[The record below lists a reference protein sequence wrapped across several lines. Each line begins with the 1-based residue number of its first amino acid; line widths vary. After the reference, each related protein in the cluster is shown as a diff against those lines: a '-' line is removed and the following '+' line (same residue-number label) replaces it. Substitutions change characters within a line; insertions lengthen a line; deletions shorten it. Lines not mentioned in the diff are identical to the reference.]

1 MMEQNIVFI
10 VIFIAMVLFV
20 TEKLRYDVVALL
32 ALLCL
37 SVLNI
42 IPTDRVFSG
51 FGHPAVITVAAIL
64 VVSKGLMNGGVVDFI
79 ARWIS
84 NLGDRL
90 YLQISALIFVV
101 IVASGF
107 MNNVGALAL
116 LIPVAIRMARRNNI
130 SPSILLMPLAFGSLL
145 GGLTTLIG
153 TPPNI
158 IIASYRADSGAN
170 AFGMFDFTPVGLI
183 IAIAG
188 GLFLVFVGW
197 RLVPDRQGE
206 KSKDELFHINDY
218 ITEFRIKE
226 ESPLADNLVSAIK
239 DITEID
245 VIVIGIVRNEKRL
258 PPPSR
263 YDRLFAND
271 VLIIEAEPDDIKELV
286 EIAQLELV
294 GSDESHL
301 ENAKSIEVMEA
312 IVAHD
317 STLQG
322 KTAKSLNLRWRYGI
336 NLLAVA
342 RRGKRVNERLSK
354 IRFQVG
360 DILLLQGDE
369 DQLRVALP
377 QLGCLP
383 LPEREIQLG
392 KPRRLVLSLFI
403 FGTALSLTALG
414 LLPIATAMLCA
425 VMAMILIKMV
435 SLQEAYNSIDWPII
449 VLLGAM
455 LPVGEALET
464 SGGAEQI
471 ANFLLQIGQSLPPTL
486 TITMTVTGALLISN
500 IINNTA
506 AAVLMA
512 PIALQLAQGL
522 GVSADPLLMAVAV
535 GTSCAFLTPIGHQ
548 SNTLVMGPGGYEFG
562 DYLYPGLPL
571 SILVII
577 LATVF
582 IPLFWAF

>member
-37 SVLNI
+37 SIFNI

-90 YLQISALIFVV
+90 YLQIFALIFIV

-116 LIPVAIRMARRNNI
+116 LIPVAIRMARRNKI

-170 AFGMFDFTPVGLI
+170 PFGMFDFTPVGLS
-183 IAIAG
+183 IAIVG

-197 RLVPDRQGE
+197 RLVPDRQGR
-206 KSKDELFHINDY
+206 KSKDELFHIEDY
-218 ITEFRIKE
+218 ITEFRIKA
-226 ESPLADNLVSAIK
+226 ESPLTGNLVSAIK
-239 DITEID
+239 DITEVD
-245 VIVIGIVRNEKRL
+245 VVVVGIVRNEKQL

-263 YDRLFAND
+263 YDRLFADD

-286 EIAQLELV
+286 ETAQLDLV
-294 GSDESHL
+294 GSDERHL
-301 ENAKSIEVMEA
+301 EGAKSIEVMEA
-312 IVAHD
+312 IVAHN

-342 RRGKRVNERLSK
+342 RRGKRVDERLSK
-354 IRFQVG
+354 VRFQVG

-403 FGTALSLTALG
+403 FGAALSITALG
-414 LLPIATAMLCA
+414 LLPIAIAMLCA

-471 ANFLLQIGQSLPPTL
+471 ASFLLQIGQSLPPTL
-486 TITMTVTGALLISN
+486 TITVTVMGAMLISN

-506 AAVLMA
+506 ATVLMA

-522 GVSADPLLMAVAV
+522 EVSADPLLMAVAV

-562 DYLYPGLPL
+562 DYWHPGLPL
-571 SILVII
+571 SMLVII
-577 LATVF
+577 LTTVL
-582 IPLFWAF
+582 IPLFWTF

>member
-84 NLGDRL
+84 NLGNRL

>member
-1 MMEQNIVFI
+1 MTEQTIVFI
-10 VIFIAMVLFV
+10 VIFIALVLFV
-20 TEKLRYDVVALL
+20 TEKLRYDVIALL

-37 SVLNI
+37 SIFNI
-42 IPTDRVFSG
+42 IPTDRVFAG

-84 NLGDRL
+84 NLGNRL
-90 YLQISALIFVV
+90 YLQIAALIFVV

-153 TPPNI
+153 TPPNL

-170 AFGMFDFTPVGLI
+170 AFGMFDFTPVGLS
-183 IAIAG
+183 IAIVG

-197 RLVPDRQGE
+197 RLVPDRQGK
-206 KSKDELFHINDY
+206 KSRNELFHIEDY
-218 ITEFRIKE
+218 ITEFRIKA
-226 ESPLADNLVSAIK
+226 ESPLAGNLVSAIK
-239 DITEID
+239 DITEVD
-245 VIVIGIVRNEKRL
+245 VVVIGIVRNEEQL

-263 YDRLFAND
+263 YDRLFADD

-286 EIAQLELV
+286 ETAQLDLV
-294 GSDESHL
+294 GSDERHL
-301 ENAKSIEVMEA
+301 EGAKSIEVMEA
-312 IVAHD
+312 IVAHN

-342 RRGKRVNERLSK
+342 RRGKRVDERLSK
-354 IRFQVG
+354 VRFQVG

-403 FGTALSLTALG
+403 FGAALSITALG
-414 LLPIATAMLCA
+414 LLPIAIAMLCA

-471 ANFLLQIGQSLPPTL
+471 ASFLLQIGQSLPPTL
-486 TITMTVTGALLISN
+486 TITVTVMGAMLISN

-506 AAVLMA
+506 ATVLMA

-522 GVSADPLLMAVAV
+522 EVSADPLLMAVAV

-562 DYLYPGLPL
+562 DYWHPGLPL
-571 SILVII
+571 SMLVII
-577 LATVF
+577 LTTVL
-582 IPLFWAF
+582 IPLFWTF